1 MLKNMYLFLEKN
13 LFDSVTKKL
22 LGNISILI
30 FIQLINTMIFF
41 KIKSTLI
48 TYVNE
53 GNIVLARKVLQ
64 ESSLYFIVMSAVSIL
79 VAFIIVYFL
88 RFLILNPLK
97 KVIRIFNEISRGEG
111 DLSQNLPV
119 VTYDEFRTLSSSYN
133 DFIRKLREIIDNVRS
148 HGILIA
154 ISSAK
159 VKAKIGQATINAEKQ
174 NELAQLIFNAS
185 NEANIAIGEVTKNT
199 QVVTDTTKE
208 NLDSAKESLLK
219 MNDIADKVKKIN
231 DQFQQFV
238 SVVEMLSQNSEKIKQ
253 VLNLIQD
260 IADQTNLLA
269 LNAAIEAARA
279 GEHGR
284 GFAVVA
290 DEVRKLAEK
299 VKDATDEIN
308 QNIKNM
314 IDNVNVTKGE
324 SEHIVKDVREAT
336 MVIDKTA
343 NQFEKMISDFENN
356 SDQLLK
362 IASAIEELS
371 ITNDEIHKNVEE
383 IHALSQGVLS
393 KMQEANVATDE
404 LNKETQLMQVLVSK
418 FKTGAGECKFE
429 TVLNIGMKYR
439 DICYEKI
446 KSIKDRGIDVFDAN
460 YIPIPDTNPQKYKTS
475 YDTYFE
481 KELQPIYDRGVEEVP
496 GGIFMLCVD
505 RNGYAPT
512 HNSEYSKPITG
523 NYEVDL
529 INSRDKR
536 IFNDSTGLSAAKNR
550 EKFLLQTY
558 MRDTGEI
565 LCDLSFPIIIDGNHW
580 GAIRIGFDPKEAFCL
595 SK

>member
-1 MLKNMYLFLEKN
+1 M
-13 LFDSVTKKL
+13 TKKL
-22 LGNISILI
+22 VGNISVLVLL
-30 FIQLINTMIFF
+30 QLINIAVFF
-41 KIKSTLI
+41 NIKSKLLS
-48 TYVNE
+48 YAEE
-53 GNIVLARKVLQ
+53 GNIALIRKVLQ
-64 ESSLYFIVMSAVSIL
+64 DGSLYFIVISVVSIF
-79 VAFIIVYFL
+79 VAFFLIYFL
-88 RFLILNPLK
+88 RFLILVPLK
-97 KVIRIFNEISRGEG
+97 KVIKIFNEIGRGEG
-111 DLSQNLPV
+111 DLSQDLPV
-119 VTYDEFRTLSSSYN
+119 ITYDEFRGLSDSYN
-133 DFIRKLREIIDNVRS
+133 EFIRKLREIIDNVRS

-174 NELAQLIFNAS
+174 NELAQFIFNAS
-185 NEANIAIGEVTKNT
+185 NEANIAICEVTKNT
-199 QVVTDTTKE
+199 QYVTETTKE
-208 NLDSAKESLLK
+208 NLDSAKDSLVK
-219 MNDIADKVKKIN
+219 MNSIADKVNKIN
-231 DQFQQFV
+231 EQFQHFV
-238 SVVEMLSQNSEKIKQ
+238 SVVDMLSLSSEKIKG
-253 VLNLIQD
+253 VLGLIQD

-314 IDNVNVTKGE
+314 IDNVNATKGE
-324 SEHIVKDVREAT
+324 SEHIVKDVKEAT
-336 MVIDKTA
+336 VVIDKTA
-343 NQFEKMISDFENN
+343 KQFEKMINDFENN

-383 IHALSQGVLS
+383 IHSLS
-393 KMQEANVATDE
+393 KDVLDKMNEANIATDE

-429 TVLNIGMKYR
+429 SILNIGMKYR
-439 DICYEKI
+439 DLCYERI
-446 KSIKDRGIDVFDAN
+446 KSLKDRGINVFDIN

-475 YDTYFE
+475 YDSYFE
-481 KELQPIYDRGVEEVP
+481 KELQPIYDKGVEEVP

-505 RNGYAPT
+505 KNGYAPT
-512 HNSEYSKPITG
+512 HNSKYSKQLTG
-523 NYEVDL
+523 NYEADL

-536 IFNDSTGLSAAKNR
+536 IYNDPTGISAAKNR

-565 LCDLSFPIIIDGNHW
+565 LCDLSFPIFIDGNHW

-595 SK
+595 GK